1 MASLH
6 NNTVNLNVW
15 DLSGQQAAAER
26 LRKSGDER
34 AQLQH
39 AAKGFEQI
47 MIRKMLEVARE
58 SSWDPKSGEQ
68 KSYQK
73 MGDDQLAAAISNM
86 GGFGMADALV
96 KQMMGQIEAAR
107 KGQIAMNTRDQAS
120 QDTSVASPAGLNAK
134 PDFAVNRSNN

>member
-107 KGQIAMNTRDQAS
+107 KGQTAKYTREQAPPGAPAASGNVLNT
-120 QDTSVASPAGLNAK
+120 K
-134 PDFAVNRSNN
+134 PDSAVNRSNH

>member
-1 MASLH
+1 VAGSI
-6 NNTVNLNVW
+6 NLNVW

-26 LRKSGDER
+26 LRQSGDER
-34 AQLQH
+34 SQLEH
-39 AAKGFEQI
+39 AAKGFEQV

-107 KGQIAMNTRDQAS
+107 SGQVALKAPGAKAS
-120 QDTSVASPAGLNAK
+120 EGLNAK
-134 PDFAVNRSNN
+134 PDSAVNRSNN

>member
-107 KGQIAMNTRDQAS
+107 KGQVAMNTKVEAPKDAS
-120 QDTSVASPAGLNAK
+120 AAPASGLNAK
-134 PDFAVNRSNN
+134 PDSAVNRSNN